1 MKITIAGGGIGGL
14 VTALRLHQAGFQVK
28 VFESVK
34 EVSPLGVGINLLP
47 HAIRVLT
54 NIGLQEKIQSIAVET
69 KELIYANQ
77 HGQLFWSEPR
87 GRYAGYKWP
96 QFSIHRG
103 KFQML
108 LWQEAIRVLGSERVC
123 SNCHLSYFE

>member
-54 NIGLQEKIQSIAVET
+54 NIGLQEKNPVNCRGDEGVDIC
-69 KELIYANQ
+69 
-77 HGQLFWSEPR
+77 EPT
-87 GRYAGYKWP
+87 WT
-96 QFSIHRG
+96 I
-103 KFQML
+103 
-108 LWQEAIRVLGSERVC
+108 VLV
-123 SNCHLSYFE
+123 